1 MSSMFSKGKK
11 YLSKAQ
17 KLGGDNPLLAVG
29 LGVAAVTVGVAKAR
43 SGKKVA
49 KPKGKAGK
57 A

>member
-11 YLSKAQ
+11 YLRQAQ
-17 KLGGDNPLLAVG
+17 KLGGDNALLAVG

-49 KPKGKAGK
+49 KPKGKA
-57 A
+57 